1 MTGKPAYHDPND
13 PNPKPVTIDLSR
25 DDERR
30 LYQVAEWYAGI
41 LKVNGITPPRD
52 PVAALI
58 DAAESLIAGVQA
70 RDRLLREHGIDPAD
84 IANWTTL
91 Q

>member
-13 PNPKPVTIDLSR
+13 PNPKPVSIDLSR

-41 LKVNGITPPRD
+41 LEVNGITPPRD
-52 PVAALI
+52 PVVALI
-58 DAAESLIAGVQA
+58 DAAESLIAGVQE

-84 IANWTTL
+84 MANWTTL

>member
-1 MTGKPAYHDPND
+1 MAHYSDPND

-41 LKVNGITPPRD
+41 LKVNDITPPRD
-52 PVAALI
+52 PVVALI
-58 DAAESLIAGVQA
+58 DAAESLIAGVQE
-70 RDRLLREHGIDPAD
+70 RDRLLREHGIDPED